1 MVKIR
6 LTSNKKF
13 LIGGFLNR
21 LLLYAPM
28 FVIYFKSQGLDLP
41 SIYKLLSYFSIMIA
55 VLEYPTG
62 VIGDYLGHKISFILG
77 IVSRIVGY
85 ILIIFVHGFYIYI
98 LVITLFSLGMAL
110 ESGSDL
116 AILHK
121 VSPDF
126 KKDFASYKQL
136 QLIAQMLSV
145 FLGTVVYTLNSN
157 LIWLISALFPFLTII
172 LTISI
177 KDVNTKSSEGNVLR
191 LAIEGLN
198 VVRGS
203 WFVISSILVLSF
215 IRVYHSNIKF
225 VLNSLVDNKLFSL
238 HWLSLLVGIEVIL
251 YMFGMQF
258 SKKLKF
264 INLQRWLSFVLS
276 LFILAVLSKNLGYI
290 SIVIFILSAFPLG
303 VIVVQVMHQL
313 NKKINDNIRAS
324 VLSFSN
330 LISRLTNSLFLLL
343 IGYVLGLASWEGL
356 LFVYVLIS
364 ILILILVIYV
374 GQLKKTTKLVN
385 DLWYN
390 KYNN

>member
-62 VIGDYLGHKISFILG
+62 VVGDYLGHKTSFILG
-77 IVSRIVGY
+77 IVSRMIGY

-98 LVITLFSLGMAL
+98 LVITLFSLGIAL
-110 ESGSDL
+110 ESGSDV

-121 VSPDF
+121 ISPDF

-145 FLGTVVYTLNSN
+145 FLGAVVYTLNRN
-157 LIWLISALFPFLTII
+157 LIWLVSALFPFLTIV

-238 HWLSLLVGIEVIL
+238 HWLSILVGIEVIL

-264 INLQRWLSFVLS
+264 INLQRWLSFVLG
-276 LFILAVLSKNLGYI
+276 LFILAVLSKNLGYV

-343 IGYVLGLASWEGL
+343 IGYILGLAGWKGL

-374 GQLKKTTKLVN
+374 EQLKKTTKLVN
-385 DLWYN
+385 DL
-390 KYNN
+390 